1 MNIVKSVLIWRP
13 VVIVDIWDIC
23 VHTMGFA
30 DQHGEYQIAQLC
42 GVDMNYN
49 KNRTKI
55 LERIRALCEYALD
68 YCNAC
73 DSCADCK
80 LYWEDIGDEDSC
92 PIYLITDLNNQLK
105 DKGVETVAEKRY
117 LEYGIS

>member
-1 MNIVKSVLIWRP
+1 
-13 VVIVDIWDIC
+13 
-23 VHTMGFA
+23 MGFV
-30 DQHGEYQIAQLC
+30 DQHGKYQIAQLC

-80 LYWEDIGDEDSC
+80 LYWEDIGDEDEC

-117 LEYGIS
+117 LEYGIG

>member
-1 MNIVKSVLIWRP
+1 MNIVKSVPIWRH

-23 VHTMGFA
+23 AHTTGFV
-30 DQHGEYQIAQLC
+30 DQHGKYQIVQLC

-80 LYWEDIGDEDSC
+80 LYWEDIGDEDEC